1 MEFSIGDSIVEIGK
15 LQVYVV
21 LDADPDI
28 GQYELMEEGKYSFAE
43 WKPMNYVDNNF
54 VLVECAKE
62 RDRRRMR
69 PRPPDYQEDEEFC

>member
-1 MEFSIGDSIVEIGK
+1 MEFSPGDSIVEIGK
-15 LQVYVV
+15 SRIYIV
-21 LDADPDI
+21 LKADEDE
-28 GQYELMEEGKYSFAE
+28 YELMQEGVYSFAE
-43 WKPMNYVDNNF
+43 MYPSDYVEKNF